1 MLECYHEDIVFQ
13 DPAFGTLTGKRA
25 CQMWKMLLSKKDSD
39 LKITFKNIT
48 ANQTTGSAEWTAR
61 YTLSDN
67 NRKVV
72 NHITANFK
80 FKDGKIVEHV
90 DSFDVWKWS
99 KQALGLPGYL
109 MGWTPFMKTKIQQ
122 KLNRRLDNFISKTN
136 K

>member
-25 CQMWKMLLSKKDSD
+25 YQMWKMLLSKKDSD